1 MGTTVDSLD
10 IQIAAQAGKAN
21 QSLDALV
28 RRLDKITSSLTRAG
42 GTGMNQ
48 MAVGVSRLSSAMQKM
63 NAIGNADFTR
73 LANNMSKL
81 SAVDAGK
88 LRSSA
93 VAIGGL
99 TKSLSNLSNVRVSD
113 NAKQI
118 SDLAHGIAQLGY
130 KSATQAIQ
138 NIPKLAISMRD
149 LMTTLSGA
157 PRVSQ
162 NLIDMTNA
170 LARLAR
176 TGSSSGRAATSL
188 SSALNTYSRSTTKA
202 KNNDIR
208 ISDILDRK
216 NELIRPP
223 MANLDVMFISMA
235 AASPAPVIP
244 TIDKLICIA
253 EHNDIEPVII
263 IGKCDLAPEYAKEL
277 QDIYKKAGFD
287 AFVLSA
293 KTGEGVD
300 AIREFVNTKLD
311 GKTSAF
317 AGASGIGKSTLL
329 NALFPDLSLTTN
341 TISVK
346 IQRGRH
352 TTRHV
357 ELYPIS
363 EKEGAG
369 YIADTPGFSLLD
381 FERFN
386 FFDKEDLAYN
396 MREFRDYIG
405 ECRYTKCSHTKEE
418 GCAILEAVREGK
430 ISKSR
435 HDSFLEIYDSLKNK
449 HKWDNK

>member
-1 MGTTVDSLD
+1 MEYRTH
-10 IQIAAQAGKAN
+10 GKI
-21 QSLDALV
+21 L
-28 RRLDKITSSLTRAG
+28 K
-42 GTGMNQ
+42 
-48 MAVGVSRLSSAMQKM
+48 GV
-63 NAIGNADFTR
+63 
-73 LANNMSKL
+73 
-81 SAVDAGK
+81 
-88 LRSSA
+88 
-93 VAIGGL
+93 GGL
-99 TKSLSNLSNVRVSD
+99 YT
-113 NAKQI
+113 I
-118 SDLAHGIAQLGY
+118 
-130 KSATQAIQ
+130 
-138 NIPKLAISMRD
+138 KLADEDIHN
-149 LMTTLSGA
+149 
-157 PRVSQ
+157 Q
-162 NLIDMTNA
+162 NFDTPSP
-170 LARLAR
+170 LA
-176 TGSSSGRAATSL
+176 
-188 SSALNTYSRSTTKA
+188 SALITCSASGSFRHNHIKPLVGDNVELIYTDLSLVESEDDSNAA
-202 KNNDIR
+202 KNKDIR
-208 ISDILDRK
+208 ISRILERK

-253 EHNDIEPVII
+253 EHNDIEPIII

-277 QDIYKKAGFD
+277 QEIYKKAGFD

-293 KTGEGVD
+293 KTGEGTKS
-300 AIREFVNTKLD
+300 IRDFVNNHLD
-311 GKTSAF
+311 GKTAAF

-329 NALFPDLSLTTN
+329 NALFPNLSLTTN
-341 TISVK
+341 TISMK

-363 EKEGAG
+363 DSESTG

-405 ECRYTKCSHTKEE
+405 QCRYTKCSHTKEE

-435 HDSFLEIYDSLKNK
+435 HDSFLEIYASLKNK
-449 HKWDNK
+449 NKWDK

>member
-1 MGTTVDSLD
+1 MEYRTH
-10 IQIAAQAGKAN
+10 GKI
-21 QSLDALV
+21 L
-28 RRLDKITSSLTRAG
+28 K
-42 GTGMNQ
+42 
-48 MAVGVSRLSSAMQKM
+48 GV
-63 NAIGNADFTR
+63 
-73 LANNMSKL
+73 
-81 SAVDAGK
+81 
-88 LRSSA
+88 
-93 VAIGGL
+93 GGL
-99 TKSLSNLSNVRVSD
+99 YTIKLINEEAHKAIFDTDSPLASQLIACSASGSFRHNHIKPLVGDNVELVYTDHSLVEQDS
-113 NAKQI
+113 
-118 SDLAHGIAQLGY
+118 
-130 KSATQAIQ
+130 
-138 NIPKLAISMRD
+138 
-149 LMTTLSGA
+149 
-157 PRVSQ
+157 
-162 NLIDMTNA
+162 
-170 LARLAR
+170 
-176 TGSSSGRAATSL
+176 
-188 SSALNTYSRSTTKA
+188 

-235 AASPAPVIP
+235 AASPAPVLP

-277 QDIYKKAGFD
+277 RAIYEKAGYD

-293 KTGEGVD
+293 KTGEGVED
-300 AIREFVNTKLD
+300 IREFVNTKLS

-329 NALFPDLSLTTN
+329 NALFPNLSLTTN

-363 EKEGAG
+363 NAENCG

-418 GCAILEAVREGK
+418 GCAILEAVKEGK

-435 HDSFLEIYDSLKNK
+435 HDSFLEIYAALKNK
-449 HKWDNK
+449 NKWDK

>member
-1 MGTTVDSLD
+1 MEYRTH
-10 IQIAAQAGKAN
+10 GKI
-21 QSLDALV
+21 L
-28 RRLDKITSSLTRAG
+28 K
-42 GTGMNQ
+42 
-48 MAVGVSRLSSAMQKM
+48 GV
-63 NAIGNADFTR
+63 
-73 LANNMSKL
+73 
-81 SAVDAGK
+81 
-88 LRSSA
+88 
-93 VAIGGL
+93 GGL
-99 TKSLSNLSNVRVSD
+99 YTIKLESESTHNEKFNTPSP
-113 NAKQI
+113 
-118 SDLAHGIAQLGY
+118 LASQLITC
-130 KSATQAIQ
+130 SA
-138 NIPKLAISMRD
+138 
-149 LMTTLSGA
+149 SGA
-157 PRVSQ
+157 FRHNHIKPLVGD
-162 NLIDMTNA
+162 NVELVYTEH
-170 LARLAR
+170 
-176 TGSSSGRAATSL
+176 SL
-188 SSALNTYSRSTTKA
+188 VENDA
-202 KNNDIR
+202 KNKDIR
-208 ISDILDRK
+208 ISDILERK

-235 AASPAPVIP
+235 AASPAPVLT

-277 QDIYKKAGFD
+277 QAIYQKAGYQ

-293 KTGEGVD
+293 KTREGVD
-300 AIREFVNTKLD
+300 VIREFVNTNLN

-329 NALFPDLSLTTN
+329 NALFPNLSLTTN
-341 TISVK
+341 TISAK

-363 EKEGAG
+363 DAENCG

-405 ECRYTKCSHTKEE
+405 MCRYTKCSHTKEE
-418 GCAILEAVREGK
+418 GCAILEAVKNGE

-435 HDSFLEIYDSLKNK
+435 HDSFLEIYAALKNK
-449 HKWDNK
+449 NKWENK

>member
-1 MGTTVDSLD
+1 MEYRTH
-10 IQIAAQAGKAN
+10 GKI
-21 QSLDALV
+21 L
-28 RRLDKITSSLTRAG
+28 K
-42 GTGMNQ
+42 
-48 MAVGVSRLSSAMQKM
+48 GV
-63 NAIGNADFTR
+63 
-73 LANNMSKL
+73 
-81 SAVDAGK
+81 
-88 LRSSA
+88 
-93 VAIGGL
+93 GGL
-99 TKSLSNLSNVRVSD
+99 YSIKLVDEKS
-113 NAKQI
+113 
-118 SDLAHGIAQLGY
+118 H
-130 KSATQAIQ
+130 SATFDT
-138 NIPKLAISMRD
+138 PSPLASQLITCSA
-149 LMTTLSGA
+149 SGSFRHNHIK
-157 PRVSQ
+157 PLVGDNVEIVYTDHS
-162 NLIDMTNA
+162 
-170 LARLAR
+170 LAE
-176 TGSSSGRAATSL
+176 
-188 SSALNTYSRSTTKA
+188 NDA
-202 KNNDIR
+202 KNKDIR
-208 ISDILDRK
+208 ISDILERK

-235 AASPAPVIP
+235 AASPAPVLP

-263 IGKCDLAPEYAKEL
+263 IGKCDLAPEYAREL
-277 QDIYKKAGFD
+277 QSIYKKAGYE

-293 KTGEGVD
+293 KTGEGTD
-300 AIREFVNTKLD
+300 AIREYVNTKLD

-363 EKEGAG
+363 DKENTG

-418 GCAILEAVREGK
+418 GCAILEAVKNGE

-435 HDSFLEIYDSLKNK
+435 HDSFLEIYASLKNK
-449 HKWDNK
+449 NKWDNK

>member
-1 MGTTVDSLD
+1 MEYRTH
-10 IQIAAQAGKAN
+10 GKILKGVGGLYTIKLIDEKSHSEIFDTPSPLA
-21 QSLDALV
+21 SKL
-28 RRLDKITSSLTRAG
+28 ITSSASGSFRHNHIKPL
-42 GTGMNQ
+42 
-48 MAVGVSRLSSAMQKM
+48 VGDNVE
-63 NAIGNADFTR
+63 IIYTEH
-73 LANNMSKL
+73 
-81 SAVDAGK
+81 
-88 LRSSA
+88 
-93 VAIGGL
+93 
-99 TKSLSNLSNVRVSD
+99 SLNEND
-113 NAKQI
+113 
-118 SDLAHGIAQLGY
+118 
-130 KSATQAIQ
+130 
-138 NIPKLAISMRD
+138 
-149 LMTTLSGA
+149 
-157 PRVSQ
+157 
-162 NLIDMTNA
+162 
-170 LARLAR
+170 
-176 TGSSSGRAATSL
+176 
-188 SSALNTYSRSTTKA
+188 A

-208 ISDILDRK
+208 ISEILERK

-235 AASPAPVIP
+235 AASPAPILP

-263 IGKCDLAPEYAKEL
+263 IGKCDLAPDYAKEL
-277 QDIYKKAGFD
+277 QEIYIKAGYE

-293 KTGEGVD
+293 KTGEGTD
-300 AIREFVNTKLD
+300 AIREYVNTKLD
-311 GKTSAF
+311 SKTSAF

-341 TISVK
+341 TISIK

-363 EKEGAG
+363 DKENTG

-435 HDSFLEIYDSLKNK
+435 HDSFLEIYTSLKNK
-449 HKWDNK
+449 NKWEK

>member
-1 MGTTVDSLD
+1 MEYRTHGKILKGVGGLYTIKLIGEDEHASLFD
-10 IQIAAQAGKAN
+10 CPSPLA
-21 QSLDALV
+21 
-28 RRLDKITSSLTRAG
+28 
-42 GTGMNQ
+42 
-48 MAVGVSRLSSAMQKM
+48 SRLISCSASGSFRHNHIKPLVGD
-63 NAIGNADFTR
+63 NVELIYTDHS
-73 LANNMSKL
+73 LAEN
-81 SAVDAGK
+81 D
-88 LRSSA
+88 
-93 VAIGGL
+93 
-99 TKSLSNLSNVRVSD
+99 
-113 NAKQI
+113 
-118 SDLAHGIAQLGY
+118 
-130 KSATQAIQ
+130 
-138 NIPKLAISMRD
+138 
-149 LMTTLSGA
+149 
-157 PRVSQ
+157 
-162 NLIDMTNA
+162 
-170 LARLAR
+170 
-176 TGSSSGRAATSL
+176 
-188 SSALNTYSRSTTKA
+188 A

-208 ISDILDRK
+208 ISQILERK

-223 MANLDVMFISMA
+223 MANLDIMFISMA

-253 EHNDIEPVII
+253 EHNGIEPVII
-263 IGKCDLAPEYAKEL
+263 IGKCDLAPDYAREL
-277 QDIYKKAGFD
+277 QEIYKKAGFD
-287 AFVLSA
+287 CFVLSA
-293 KTGEGVD
+293 KTGEGVED
-300 AIREFVNTKLD
+300 IREYVNTNMD

-341 TISVK
+341 TISQK

-357 ELYPIS
+357 ELYPVNDR
-363 EKEGAG
+363 EGAG

-435 HDSFLEIYDSLKNK
+435 HDSFLEIYASLKNK
-449 HKWDNK
+449 NKWDNK

>member
-1 MGTTVDSLD
+1 MEYRTHGKILKGVGGLYTIKLVDKDTHEKSFDTPSPL
-10 IQIAAQAGKAN
+10 A
-21 QSLDALV
+21 
-28 RRLDKITSSLTRAG
+28 SSLITCSASGSFRH
-42 GTGMNQ
+42 NRIKPL
-48 MAVGVSRLSSAMQKM
+48 VGDNVELIYTDHS
-63 NAIGNADFTR
+63 
-73 LANNMSKL
+73 LAEN
-81 SAVDAGK
+81 D
-88 LRSSA
+88 
-93 VAIGGL
+93 
-99 TKSLSNLSNVRVSD
+99 
-113 NAKQI
+113 
-118 SDLAHGIAQLGY
+118 
-130 KSATQAIQ
+130 
-138 NIPKLAISMRD
+138 
-149 LMTTLSGA
+149 
-157 PRVSQ
+157 
-162 NLIDMTNA
+162 
-170 LARLAR
+170 
-176 TGSSSGRAATSL
+176 
-188 SSALNTYSRSTTKA
+188 A

-235 AASPAPVIP
+235 AASPAPVLP

-263 IGKCDLAPEYAKEL
+263 IGKCDLAPEYANELKE
-277 QDIYKKAGFD
+277 IYQKAGYE

-293 KTGEGVD
+293 KTGEGTD
-300 AIREFVNTKLD
+300 AIREYVNNRLD

-329 NALFPDLSLTTN
+329 NALFPDLALTTN

-363 EKEGAG
+363 DKENTG

-418 GCAILEAVREGK
+418 GCAILEAVKEGK
-430 ISKSR
+430 ISKCR
-435 HDSFLEIYDSLKNK
+435 HDSFLEIYAALKNK
-449 HKWDNK
+449 NKWDK

>member
-1 MGTTVDSLD
+1 MEYRTHGKILKGVGGLYTIKLVDESTH
-10 IQIAAQAGKAN
+10 N
-21 QSLDALV
+21 QNFDTPSPLA
-28 RRLDKITSSLTRAG
+28 SSLISCSASGSFRH
-42 GTGMNQ
+42 NHIKPL
-48 MAVGVSRLSSAMQKM
+48 VGDNVELVYTDHSV
-63 NAIGNADFTR
+63 
-73 LANNMSKL
+73 AN
-81 SAVDAGK
+81 
-88 LRSSA
+88 
-93 VAIGGL
+93 
-99 TKSLSNLSNVRVSD
+99 SD
-113 NAKQI
+113 
-118 SDLAHGIAQLGY
+118 
-130 KSATQAIQ
+130 
-138 NIPKLAISMRD
+138 
-149 LMTTLSGA
+149 
-157 PRVSQ
+157 V
-162 NLIDMTNA
+162 
-170 LARLAR
+170 
-176 TGSSSGRAATSL
+176 
-188 SSALNTYSRSTTKA
+188 

-208 ISDILDRK
+208 MADILDRK

-235 AASPAPVIP
+235 AASPAPVLT

-263 IGKCDLAPEYAKEL
+263 IGKCDLAPDYAKEL
-277 QDIYKKAGFD
+277 QEIYIKAGYD

-293 KTGEGVD
+293 KTGEGVEN
-300 AIREFVNTKLD
+300 IREFVNTRLA

-363 EKEGAG
+363 DAENCG

-435 HDSFLEIYDSLKNK
+435 HDSFLEIYASLKNK
-449 HKWDNK
+449 NKWDK

>member
-1 MGTTVDSLD
+1 MEYRTHGKIIKGVGGLYTIRLVD
-10 IQIAAQAGKAN
+10 Q
-21 QSLDALV
+21 DAHSEQFNTESPLASKLISCSASGSFRHNHIKPLV
-28 RRLDKITSSLTRAG
+28 GDNVEVIYTDHSLTE
-42 GTGMNQ
+42 MD
-48 MAVGVSRLSSAMQKM
+48 S
-63 NAIGNADFTR
+63 
-73 LANNMSKL
+73 
-81 SAVDAGK
+81 
-88 LRSSA
+88 
-93 VAIGGL
+93 
-99 TKSLSNLSNVRVSD
+99 
-113 NAKQI
+113 
-118 SDLAHGIAQLGY
+118 
-130 KSATQAIQ
+130 
-138 NIPKLAISMRD
+138 
-149 LMTTLSGA
+149 
-157 PRVSQ
+157 
-162 NLIDMTNA
+162 
-170 LARLAR
+170 
-176 TGSSSGRAATSL
+176 
-188 SSALNTYSRSTTKA
+188 

-235 AASPAPVIP
+235 AASPAPVLP

-277 QDIYKKAGFD
+277 QQIYTNAGYD

-293 KTGEGVD
+293 KTGEGTD
-300 AIREFVNTKLD
+300 AIREYVNTKLH
-311 GKTSAF
+311 GKTAAF

-329 NALFPDLSLTTN
+329 NALFPELSLTTN

-357 ELYPIS
+357 ELFPIS
-363 EKEGAG
+363 DSEKTG
-369 YIADTPGFSLLD
+369 YVADTPGFSLLD

-405 ECRYTKCSHTKEE
+405 QCRYTKCSHTKEE
-418 GCAILEAVREGK
+418 GCAILEAVKNGE

-435 HDSFLEIYDSLKNK
+435 HDSFLEIHAALKNK
-449 HKWDNK
+449 NKWDNK

>member
-1 MGTTVDSLD
+1 MEYKTHGKILKGVGGLYTIKLVDSSTH
-10 IQIAAQAGKAN
+10 KEN
-21 QSLDALV
+21 FNTESP
-28 RRLDKITSSLTRAG
+28 
-42 GTGMNQ
+42 
-48 MAVGVSRLSSAMQKM
+48 
-63 NAIGNADFTR
+63 
-73 LANNMSKL
+73 LASKL
-81 SAVDAGK
+81 ISCSASGSFRHNHIKPLVGDN
-88 LRSSA
+88 
-93 VAIGGL
+93 VEIIY
-99 TKSLSNLSNVRVSD
+99 TEHSLEMMD
-113 NAKQI
+113 
-118 SDLAHGIAQLGY
+118 
-130 KSATQAIQ
+130 T
-138 NIPKLAISMRD
+138 
-149 LMTTLSGA
+149 
-157 PRVSQ
+157 
-162 NLIDMTNA
+162 
-170 LARLAR
+170 
-176 TGSSSGRAATSL
+176 
-188 SSALNTYSRSTTKA
+188 

-235 AASPAPVIP
+235 AASPAPVLP

-253 EHNDIEPVII
+253 EHNDIKSVII

-277 QDIYKKAGFD
+277 QGIYQKAGYD

-293 KTGEGVD
+293 KTGEGTD
-300 AIREFVNTKLD
+300 AIREYVNTHLD
-311 GKTSAF
+311 GKTAAF

-329 NALFPDLSLTTN
+329 NALFPILSLTTN

-357 ELYPIS
+357 ELYPI
-363 EKEGAG
+363 KDDAGTG

-418 GCAILEAVREGK
+418 GCAILEAVKDGK

-435 HDSFLEIYDSLKNK
+435 HDSFLEIYAALKNK
-449 HKWDNK
+449 NKWDNK

>member
-1 MGTTVDSLD
+1 MEYRTHGKILKGVGGLYTIKLIDNDTHNKNFNTESPLASKLISCSASGSFRHNHIKPLVGDNVEIIYTNHSLAEVDS
-10 IQIAAQAGKAN
+10 
-21 QSLDALV
+21 
-28 RRLDKITSSLTRAG
+28 
-42 GTGMNQ
+42 
-48 MAVGVSRLSSAMQKM
+48 
-63 NAIGNADFTR
+63 
-73 LANNMSKL
+73 
-81 SAVDAGK
+81 
-88 LRSSA
+88 
-93 VAIGGL
+93 
-99 TKSLSNLSNVRVSD
+99 
-113 NAKQI
+113 
-118 SDLAHGIAQLGY
+118 
-130 KSATQAIQ
+130 
-138 NIPKLAISMRD
+138 
-149 LMTTLSGA
+149 
-157 PRVSQ
+157 
-162 NLIDMTNA
+162 
-170 LARLAR
+170 
-176 TGSSSGRAATSL
+176 
-188 SSALNTYSRSTTKA
+188 

-235 AASPAPVIP
+235 AASPAPVLP

-277 QDIYKKAGFD
+277 QKIYIKAGYN

-293 KTGEGVD
+293 KTGEGTD
-300 AIREFVNTKLD
+300 AIREFVNTKLE
-311 GKTSAF
+311 GKTAAF

-329 NALFPDLSLTTN
+329 NALFPNLSLTTN

-357 ELYPIS
+357 ELYPINDT
-363 EKEGAG
+363 ENCG

-435 HDSFLEIYDSLKNK
+435 HDSFLEIYAALKNK
-449 HKWDNK
+449 NKWDNK

>member
-1 MGTTVDSLD
+1 MEYRTHGKILKGVGGLYTIKLVDHDTHNKNFNTDSPL
-10 IQIAAQAGKAN
+10 A
-21 QSLDALV
+21 
-28 RRLDKITSSLTRAG
+28 
-42 GTGMNQ
+42 
-48 MAVGVSRLSSAMQKM
+48 SRLISCSASGSFRHNHIKPLVGDNVEVIYTDHSLEVM
-63 NAIGNADFTR
+63 D
-73 LANNMSKL
+73 
-81 SAVDAGK
+81 
-88 LRSSA
+88 
-93 VAIGGL
+93 
-99 TKSLSNLSNVRVSD
+99 TK
-113 NAKQI
+113 
-118 SDLAHGIAQLGY
+118 H
-130 KSATQAIQ
+130 
-138 NIPKLAISMRD
+138 
-149 LMTTLSGA
+149 
-157 PRVSQ
+157 
-162 NLIDMTNA
+162 
-170 LARLAR
+170 
-176 TGSSSGRAATSL
+176 
-188 SSALNTYSRSTTKA
+188 
-202 KNNDIR
+202 NDIR

-235 AASPAPVIP
+235 AASPAPVLP

-277 QDIYKKAGFD
+277 QEIYIKAGYN

-300 AIREFVNTKLD
+300 AIREFVNTQLD

-329 NALFPDLSLTTN
+329 NALFPELSLTTN

-363 EKEGAG
+363 DKENSG

-405 ECRYTKCSHTKEE
+405 QCRYTKCSHTKEE
-418 GCAILEAVREGK
+418 GCAILEAVKNGE

-435 HDSFLEIYDSLKNK
+435 HDSFLEIYAALKNK
-449 HKWDNK
+449 NKWDK

>member
-1 MGTTVDSLD
+1 MEYRTHGKIIKGVGGLYTIRLIDQQSHNEQFNTDSP
-10 IQIAAQAGKAN
+10 
-21 QSLDALV
+21 
-28 RRLDKITSSLTRAG
+28 
-42 GTGMNQ
+42 
-48 MAVGVSRLSSAMQKM
+48 
-63 NAIGNADFTR
+63 
-73 LANNMSKL
+73 LASKL
-81 SAVDAGK
+81 ISCSASGSFRHNHIKPLVGDN
-88 LRSSA
+88 
-93 VAIGGL
+93 VEVVY
-99 TKSLSNLSNVRVSD
+99 TDHSLSEMDS
-113 NAKQI
+113 
-118 SDLAHGIAQLGY
+118 
-130 KSATQAIQ
+130 
-138 NIPKLAISMRD
+138 
-149 LMTTLSGA
+149 
-157 PRVSQ
+157 
-162 NLIDMTNA
+162 
-170 LARLAR
+170 
-176 TGSSSGRAATSL
+176 
-188 SSALNTYSRSTTKA
+188 

-235 AASPAPVIP
+235 AASPAPVLP

-263 IGKCDLAPEYAKEL
+263 IGKCDLAPDYAKEL
-277 QDIYKKAGFD
+277 QEIYIKAGYD

-293 KTGEGVD
+293 KTGEGTD
-300 AIREFVNTKLD
+300 AIREYVNEKLD
-311 GKTSAF
+311 DKTAAF

-329 NALFPDLSLTTN
+329 NALFPELSLTTN

-357 ELYPIS
+357 ELYPIKDS
-363 EKEGAG
+363 EQTG
-369 YIADTPGFSLLD
+369 YVADTPGFSLLD

-418 GCAILEAVREGK
+418 GCAILQAVKDGK

-435 HDSFLEIYDSLKNK
+435 HDSFLEIYAALKNK
-449 HKWDNK
+449 NKWDNK

>member
-1 MGTTVDSLD
+1 MEYRTH
-10 IQIAAQAGKAN
+10 GKI
-21 QSLDALV
+21 LKGV
-28 RRLDKITSSLTRAG
+28 G
-42 GTGMNQ
+42 GLYTIKLIDNDTHNKNFNTE
-48 MAVGVSRLSSAMQKM
+48 SP
-63 NAIGNADFTR
+63 
-73 LANNMSKL
+73 LASKL
-81 SAVDAGK
+81 ISCSASGSFRHNHIKPLVGDN
-88 LRSSA
+88 
-93 VAIGGL
+93 VEVVY
-99 TKSLSNLSNVRVSD
+99 TDHSLEMMD
-113 NAKQI
+113 
-118 SDLAHGIAQLGY
+118 
-130 KSATQAIQ
+130 
-138 NIPKLAISMRD
+138 
-149 LMTTLSGA
+149 
-157 PRVSQ
+157 
-162 NLIDMTNA
+162 TN
-170 LARLAR
+170 
-176 TGSSSGRAATSL
+176 
-188 SSALNTYSRSTTKA
+188 
-202 KNNDIR
+202 NNDIR

-235 AASPAPVIP
+235 AASPSPVLP
-244 TIDKLICIA
+244 TIDKLICIT

-277 QDIYKKAGFD
+277 QEIYTKAGYN

-293 KTGEGVD
+293 KTGEGTD
-300 AIREFVNTKLD
+300 AIREYVNTQLE
-311 GKTSAF
+311 GKTAAF

-329 NALFPDLSLTTN
+329 NALFPNLSLTTN

-357 ELYPIS
+357 ELYPINDT
-363 EKEGAG
+363 ENCG

-418 GCAILEAVREGK
+418 GCAILEAVKNGE

-435 HDSFLEIYDSLKNK
+435 HDSFLEIYAALKNK
-449 HKWDNK
+449 NKWDNK

>member
-1 MGTTVDSLD
+1 MEYKSH
-10 IQIAAQAGKAN
+10 GKI
-21 QSLDALV
+21 LKGVGGLYTIKLV
-28 RRLDKITSSLTRAG
+28 NSDTHKENFNTESP
-42 GTGMNQ
+42 
-48 MAVGVSRLSSAMQKM
+48 
-63 NAIGNADFTR
+63 
-73 LANNMSKL
+73 LASKL
-81 SAVDAGK
+81 ISCSASGSFRHNHIKPLVGDN
-88 LRSSA
+88 
-93 VAIGGL
+93 VEIIY
-99 TKSLSNLSNVRVSD
+99 TDHSLEVMD
-113 NAKQI
+113 
-118 SDLAHGIAQLGY
+118 
-130 KSATQAIQ
+130 T
-138 NIPKLAISMRD
+138 
-149 LMTTLSGA
+149 
-157 PRVSQ
+157 
-162 NLIDMTNA
+162 
-170 LARLAR
+170 
-176 TGSSSGRAATSL
+176 
-188 SSALNTYSRSTTKA
+188 

-235 AASPAPVIP
+235 AASPAPVLP

-277 QDIYKKAGFD
+277 QEIYIKAGYS

-293 KTGEGVD
+293 KTGEGTD
-300 AIREFVNTKLD
+300 AIREYVNTHLD
-311 GKTSAF
+311 GKTAAF

-329 NALFPDLSLTTN
+329 NALFPNLSLTTN

-357 ELYPIS
+357 ELYPIKDS
-363 EKEGAG
+363 DDTG

-418 GCAILEAVREGK
+418 GCAILEAVKNGE

-435 HDSFLEIYDSLKNK
+435 HDSFLEIYAALKNK
-449 HKWDNK
+449 NKWDK

>member
-1 MGTTVDSLD
+1 MEYRTH
-10 IQIAAQAGKAN
+10 GKI
-21 QSLDALV
+21 L
-28 RRLDKITSSLTRAG
+28 K
-42 GTGMNQ
+42 
-48 MAVGVSRLSSAMQKM
+48 GV
-63 NAIGNADFTR
+63 
-73 LANNMSKL
+73 
-81 SAVDAGK
+81 
-88 LRSSA
+88 
-93 VAIGGL
+93 GGL
-99 TKSLSNLSNVRVSD
+99 YTIKLVDEKSHKENFDTDSPLASQLISCSASGSFRHNHIKPLVGDNVEVIYTDHSLEVMDTK
-113 NAKQI
+113 
-118 SDLAHGIAQLGY
+118 H
-130 KSATQAIQ
+130 
-138 NIPKLAISMRD
+138 
-149 LMTTLSGA
+149 
-157 PRVSQ
+157 
-162 NLIDMTNA
+162 
-170 LARLAR
+170 
-176 TGSSSGRAATSL
+176 
-188 SSALNTYSRSTTKA
+188 
-202 KNNDIR
+202 NDIR
-208 ISDILDRK
+208 ISDIPDRK

-235 AASPAPVIP
+235 AASPAPVLP

-277 QDIYKKAGFD
+277 QEIYTKAGYD

-293 KTGEGVD
+293 KTGEGVE
-300 AIREFVNTKLD
+300 AIREFVNTHLN

-329 NALFPDLSLTTN
+329 NALFPELSLTTN

-363 EKEGAG
+363 DKENTG

-418 GCAILEAVREGK
+418 GCAILEAVKNGE

-435 HDSFLEIYDSLKNK
+435 HDSFLEIYAALKNK
-449 HKWDNK
+449 NKWDK

>member
-1 MGTTVDSLD
+1 MEYRTH
-10 IQIAAQAGKAN
+10 GKI
-21 QSLDALV
+21 L
-28 RRLDKITSSLTRAG
+28 K
-42 GTGMNQ
+42 
-48 MAVGVSRLSSAMQKM
+48 GV
-63 NAIGNADFTR
+63 
-73 LANNMSKL
+73 
-81 SAVDAGK
+81 
-88 LRSSA
+88 
-93 VAIGGL
+93 GGL
-99 TKSLSNLSNVRVSD
+99 YTIKLVNNDTHKQNFNTESPLASHLISCSASGSFRHNHIKPLVGDNVEVIYTDHSLEVMD
-113 NAKQI
+113 
-118 SDLAHGIAQLGY
+118 
-130 KSATQAIQ
+130 T
-138 NIPKLAISMRD
+138 
-149 LMTTLSGA
+149 
-157 PRVSQ
+157 
-162 NLIDMTNA
+162 
-170 LARLAR
+170 
-176 TGSSSGRAATSL
+176 
-188 SSALNTYSRSTTKA
+188 

-208 ISDILDRK
+208 ISDILEHK

-235 AASPAPVIP
+235 AASPAPVLP

-277 QDIYKKAGFD
+277 QEIYQKAGYD

-293 KTGEGVD
+293 KTGEGVES
-300 AIREFVNTKLD
+300 IREFVSTHLD
-311 GKTSAF
+311 GKTAAF

-329 NALFPDLSLTTN
+329 NALFPELSLTTN

-363 EKEGAG
+363 DKENTG

-418 GCAILEAVREGK
+418 GCAILEAVKNGE

-435 HDSFLEIYDSLKNK
+435 HDSFLEIYAALKNK
-449 HKWDNK
+449 NKWDK

>member
-1 MGTTVDSLD
+1 MEYRTHGKILKGVGGLYTIKLVDNDTHKQNFNTESPL
-10 IQIAAQAGKAN
+10 A
-21 QSLDALV
+21 
-28 RRLDKITSSLTRAG
+28 
-42 GTGMNQ
+42 
-48 MAVGVSRLSSAMQKM
+48 SRLISCSASGSFRHNHIKPLVGDNVEVIYTDHSLEVM
-63 NAIGNADFTR
+63 D
-73 LANNMSKL
+73 
-81 SAVDAGK
+81 
-88 LRSSA
+88 
-93 VAIGGL
+93 
-99 TKSLSNLSNVRVSD
+99 TK
-113 NAKQI
+113 
-118 SDLAHGIAQLGY
+118 H
-130 KSATQAIQ
+130 
-138 NIPKLAISMRD
+138 
-149 LMTTLSGA
+149 
-157 PRVSQ
+157 
-162 NLIDMTNA
+162 
-170 LARLAR
+170 
-176 TGSSSGRAATSL
+176 
-188 SSALNTYSRSTTKA
+188 
-202 KNNDIR
+202 NDIR

-223 MANLDVMFISMA
+223 MSNLDVMFISMA
-235 AASPAPVIP
+235 AASPAPVLP

-253 EHNDIEPVII
+253 EHNNIEPVII
-263 IGKCDLAPEYAKEL
+263 IGKCDLAPEYANEL
-277 QDIYKKAGFD
+277 QEIYTKAGYD

-300 AIREFVNTKLD
+300 KIREFVNTRLD

-329 NALFPDLSLTTN
+329 NALFPELSLTTN

-363 EKEGAG
+363 EREGAG

-405 ECRYTKCSHTKEE
+405 KCRYTKCSHTKEE
-418 GCAILEAVREGK
+418 GCAILEAVKEGK

-435 HDSFLEIYDSLKNK
+435 HDSFLEIYAALKNK
-449 HKWDNK
+449 NKWDK

>member
-1 MGTTVDSLD
+1 MEYRTHGKILKGVGGLYTIKLVDIDTHNKKFNTDSP
-10 IQIAAQAGKAN
+10 
-21 QSLDALV
+21 
-28 RRLDKITSSLTRAG
+28 
-42 GTGMNQ
+42 
-48 MAVGVSRLSSAMQKM
+48 
-63 NAIGNADFTR
+63 
-73 LANNMSKL
+73 LASKL
-81 SAVDAGK
+81 VTCSASGSFRHNHIKPLVGDN
-88 LRSSA
+88 
-93 VAIGGL
+93 VEIIY
-99 TKSLSNLSNVRVSD
+99 TDHSLAESD
-113 NAKQI
+113 
-118 SDLAHGIAQLGY
+118 
-130 KSATQAIQ
+130 
-138 NIPKLAISMRD
+138 
-149 LMTTLSGA
+149 
-157 PRVSQ
+157 
-162 NLIDMTNA
+162 
-170 LARLAR
+170 
-176 TGSSSGRAATSL
+176 
-188 SSALNTYSRSTTKA
+188 A

-208 ISDILDRK
+208 IADILERK

-235 AASPAPVIP
+235 AASPAPVLP

-263 IGKCDLAPEYAKEL
+263 IGKCDLAPDYAKEL
-277 QDIYKKAGFD
+277 QEIYKKAGYD

-293 KTGEGVD
+293 KTDEGVEP
-300 AIREFVNTKLD
+300 IRKYVNTELD

-329 NALFPDLSLTTN
+329 NALFPNLSLTTN

-363 EKEGAG
+363 NKNNTG

-435 HDSFLEIYDSLKNK
+435 HDSFLEIYSALKNK
-449 HKWDNK
+449 NKWDK

>member
-1 MGTTVDSLD
+1 MEYRTH
-10 IQIAAQAGKAN
+10 GKI
-21 QSLDALV
+21 L
-28 RRLDKITSSLTRAG
+28 K
-42 GTGMNQ
+42 
-48 MAVGVSRLSSAMQKM
+48 GV
-63 NAIGNADFTR
+63 
-73 LANNMSKL
+73 
-81 SAVDAGK
+81 
-88 LRSSA
+88 
-93 VAIGGL
+93 GGL
-99 TKSLSNLSNVRVSD
+99 YTIK
-113 NAKQI
+113 
-118 SDLAHGIAQLGY
+118 
-130 KSATQAIQ
+130 
-138 NIPKLAISMRD
+138 
-149 LMTTLSGA
+149 
-157 PRVSQ
+157 
-162 NLIDMTNA
+162 LIDKKSHDKKFNTESP
-170 LARLAR
+170 LASGLIACSAS
-176 TGSSSGRAATSL
+176 GSFRHNHIKPLVGDNVEIIYTDHSL
-188 SSALNTYSRSTTKA
+188 EVMDT

-235 AASPAPVIP
+235 AASPAPVLP

-277 QDIYKKAGFD
+277 QEIYIKAGYS

-293 KTGEGVD
+293 KTGEGTD
-300 AIREFVNTKLD
+300 AIREYVNTHLD
-311 GKTSAF
+311 GKTAAF

-329 NALFPDLSLTTN
+329 NALFPNLSLTTN

-357 ELYPIS
+357 ELYPIKDS
-363 EKEGAG
+363 EDTG

-418 GCAILEAVREGK
+418 GCAILEAVKNGE

-435 HDSFLEIYDSLKNK
+435 HDSFLEIYAALKNK
-449 HKWDNK
+449 NKWDK

>member
-1 MGTTVDSLD
+1 MEYRTH
-10 IQIAAQAGKAN
+10 GKI
-21 QSLDALV
+21 L
-28 RRLDKITSSLTRAG
+28 K
-42 GTGMNQ
+42 
-48 MAVGVSRLSSAMQKM
+48 GV
-63 NAIGNADFTR
+63 
-73 LANNMSKL
+73 
-81 SAVDAGK
+81 
-88 LRSSA
+88 
-93 VAIGGL
+93 GGL
-99 TKSLSNLSNVRVSD
+99 YTIRLVDEATHASHFSTPSPLASELISCSASGNFRHNHIKPLVGDNVELVYTDHSLAERNSN
-113 NAKQI
+113 
-118 SDLAHGIAQLGY
+118 
-130 KSATQAIQ
+130 
-138 NIPKLAISMRD
+138 
-149 LMTTLSGA
+149 
-157 PRVSQ
+157 
-162 NLIDMTNA
+162 
-170 LARLAR
+170 
-176 TGSSSGRAATSL
+176 
-188 SSALNTYSRSTTKA
+188 
-202 KNNDIR
+202 NNDIR
-208 ISDILDRK
+208 ISAILDRK

-263 IGKCDLAPEYAKEL
+263 IGKCDLAPEYAREL
-277 QDIYKKAGFD
+277 QAIYQKAGFD

-293 KTGEGVD
+293 KTGEGTD
-300 AIREFVNTKLD
+300 AIREYVNTQLD
-311 GKTSAF
+311 GKTAAF

-329 NALFPDLSLTTN
+329 NALFPNLSLTTN
-341 TISVK
+341 TISAK

-363 EKEGAG
+363 EAESCG
-369 YIADTPGFSLLD
+369 YVADTPGFSLLD

-418 GCAILEAVREGK
+418 GCAILEAVKEGK

>member
-1 MGTTVDSLD
+1 MEYRTH
-10 IQIAAQAGKAN
+10 GKI
-21 QSLDALV
+21 L
-28 RRLDKITSSLTRAG
+28 K
-42 GTGMNQ
+42 
-48 MAVGVSRLSSAMQKM
+48 GV
-63 NAIGNADFTR
+63 
-73 LANNMSKL
+73 
-81 SAVDAGK
+81 
-88 LRSSA
+88 
-93 VAIGGL
+93 GGL
-99 TKSLSNLSNVRVSD
+99 YTIKLINNDTHKQNFDTESPLASQLISCSASGSFRHNHIKPLVGDNVEVIYTDHSLEVMD
-113 NAKQI
+113 
-118 SDLAHGIAQLGY
+118 
-130 KSATQAIQ
+130 T
-138 NIPKLAISMRD
+138 
-149 LMTTLSGA
+149 
-157 PRVSQ
+157 
-162 NLIDMTNA
+162 
-170 LARLAR
+170 
-176 TGSSSGRAATSL
+176 
-188 SSALNTYSRSTTKA
+188 

-208 ISDILDRK
+208 ISDILERK

-235 AASPAPVIP
+235 AASPAPVLP

-277 QDIYKKAGFD
+277 QKIYIKAGYD

-293 KTGEGVD
+293 KTGEGVE
-300 AIREFVNTKLD
+300 AIREYVNTKLD

-329 NALFPDLSLTTN
+329 NALFPELSLTTN
-341 TISVK
+341 TISIK

-363 EKEGAG
+363 DKENTG

-405 ECRYTKCSHTKEE
+405 QCRYTKCSHTKEE
-418 GCAILEAVREGK
+418 GCAILEAVKNGE

-435 HDSFLEIYDSLKNK
+435 HDSFLEIYAALKNK
-449 HKWDNK
+449 NKWDNK

>member
-1 MGTTVDSLD
+1 MEYRTHGKILKGVGGLYTIQLVDNDTHKENFNTESP
-10 IQIAAQAGKAN
+10 
-21 QSLDALV
+21 
-28 RRLDKITSSLTRAG
+28 
-42 GTGMNQ
+42 
-48 MAVGVSRLSSAMQKM
+48 
-63 NAIGNADFTR
+63 
-73 LANNMSKL
+73 LASKL
-81 SAVDAGK
+81 ISCSASGSFRHNHIKPLVGDN
-88 LRSSA
+88 
-93 VAIGGL
+93 VEVIY
-99 TKSLSNLSNVRVSD
+99 TDHSLEVMD
-113 NAKQI
+113 
-118 SDLAHGIAQLGY
+118 
-130 KSATQAIQ
+130 T
-138 NIPKLAISMRD
+138 
-149 LMTTLSGA
+149 
-157 PRVSQ
+157 
-162 NLIDMTNA
+162 
-170 LARLAR
+170 
-176 TGSSSGRAATSL
+176 
-188 SSALNTYSRSTTKA
+188 

-235 AASPAPVIP
+235 AASPAPVLP

-277 QDIYKKAGFD
+277 QEIYTKAGFD

-293 KTGEGVD
+293 QTGEGTD
-300 AIREFVNTKLD
+300 AIREYVSTHLD
-311 GKTSAF
+311 GKTAAF

-329 NALFPDLSLTTN
+329 NALFPTLSLTTN

-357 ELYPIS
+357 ELFPIKDT
-363 EKEGAG
+363 EDTG

-418 GCAILEAVREGK
+418 GCAILEAVKEGK

-435 HDSFLEIYDSLKNK
+435 HDSFLEIYAALKNK
-449 HKWDNK
+449 NKWDNK

>member
-1 MGTTVDSLD
+1 MEYRTH
-10 IQIAAQAGKAN
+10 GKI
-21 QSLDALV
+21 L
-28 RRLDKITSSLTRAG
+28 K
-42 GTGMNQ
+42 
-48 MAVGVSRLSSAMQKM
+48 GV
-63 NAIGNADFTR
+63 
-73 LANNMSKL
+73 
-81 SAVDAGK
+81 
-88 LRSSA
+88 
-93 VAIGGL
+93 GGL
-99 TKSLSNLSNVRVSD
+99 YTIRLVDEKTHLEHFSTPSPLASQLISCSASGSLRHNNIKPLVGDNVELVYTD
-113 NAKQI
+113 
-118 SDLAHGIAQLGY
+118 H
-130 KSATQAIQ
+130 
-138 NIPKLAISMRD
+138 
-149 LMTTLSGA
+149 
-157 PRVSQ
+157 
-162 NLIDMTNA
+162 
-170 LARLAR
+170 
-176 TGSSSGRAATSL
+176 SL
-188 SSALNTYSRSTTKA
+188 EANDS

-208 ISDILDRK
+208 ISDILERK

-235 AASPAPVIP
+235 AASPAPVLP

-253 EHNDIEPVII
+253 EHNNIEPVII
-263 IGKCDLAPEYAKEL
+263 IGKCDLAPDYAKEL
-277 QDIYKKAGFD
+277 QEIYLKAGFD

-293 KTGEGVD
+293 KTGEGTD
-300 AIREFVNTKLD
+300 AIREYVNTKLD

-363 EKEGAG
+363 ARENAG

-418 GCAILEAVREGK
+418 GCAILEAVNEGK
-430 ISKSR
+430 ISRSR
-435 HDSFLEIYDSLKNK
+435 HDSFLEIYASLKNK

>member
-1 MGTTVDSLD
+1 MEYRTHGKILKGVGGLYTIKLVDEASHRANFGTPSPL
-10 IQIAAQAGKAN
+10 AGE
-21 QSLDALV
+21 LV
-28 RRLDKITSSLTRAG
+28 ACSASGSFRHNHIKPLVGDNVELVYTEHSLTE
-42 GTGMNQ
+42 N
-48 MAVGVSRLSSAMQKM
+48 
-63 NAIGNADFTR
+63 D
-73 LANNMSKL
+73 
-81 SAVDAGK
+81 
-88 LRSSA
+88 
-93 VAIGGL
+93 
-99 TKSLSNLSNVRVSD
+99 TKN
-113 NAKQI
+113 K
-118 SDLAHGIAQLGY
+118 
-130 KSATQAIQ
+130 
-138 NIPKLAISMRD
+138 
-149 LMTTLSGA
+149 
-157 PRVSQ
+157 
-162 NLIDMTNA
+162 
-170 LARLAR
+170 
-176 TGSSSGRAATSL
+176 
-188 SSALNTYSRSTTKA
+188 
-202 KNNDIR
+202 DIR

-235 AASPAPVIP
+235 AASPAPVLP

-263 IGKCDLAPEYAKEL
+263 IGKCDLAPEYAREL
-277 QDIYKKAGFD
+277 EVIYQKAGFD

-293 KTGEGVD
+293 KTGEGTD
-300 AIREFVNTKLD
+300 AIREYVSTKLD
-311 GKTSAF
+311 GKTAAF

-329 NALFPDLSLTTN
+329 NALFPNLSLTTN

-363 EKEGAG
+363 DAENCG

-418 GCAILEAVREGK
+418 GCAILEAVKEGK

-435 HDSFLEIYDSLKNK
+435 HDSFLEIYASLKNK